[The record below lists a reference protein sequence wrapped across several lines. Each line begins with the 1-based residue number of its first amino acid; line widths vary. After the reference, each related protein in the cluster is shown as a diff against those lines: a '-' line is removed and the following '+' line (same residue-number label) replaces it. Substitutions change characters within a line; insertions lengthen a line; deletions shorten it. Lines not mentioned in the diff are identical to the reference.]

1 MLTLINYY
9 QEINLNL
16 TFFKIFTFIFLIW
29 TYITYNNMD
38 KFHNTLEN
46 KYEHG
51 NILNRNHH
59 RLLAKHEQHRELRY
73 RATGKKLLR
82 DSIGNSNKNIAAD
95 ISISSQLNKKGSNNV
110 ETYMKNYKRRYEK
123 KKGLYKL
130 DCYCEKKVFDKLN
143 YIYTLSDKM
152 RNDKKGFKNKIR
164 KKYGIGLIILSLLP
178 ALGLIYYILFG
189 CGKGLRGIFELC
201 TDGSHYNSNKGSHK
215 KGKDC
220 ELLWRDKWDKT
231 LGNIG
236 FANEIFSYIMIT
248 IVLLFF
254 IYILTKV
261 IKYDKLKAGKGKMS
275 INEYYR
281 FCKEIFNIN

>member
-1 MLTLINYY
+1 MVSLSNYY

-59 RLLAKHEQHRELRY
+59 RLLVKHEQHRELGY

-189 CGKGLRGIFELC
+189 CSENLIGPIKLC
-201 TDGSHYNSNKGSHK
+201 NESGHYESQKHK
-215 KGKDC
+215 KSDGC
-220 ELLWRDKWDKT
+220 NNLDKYIWEPR
-231 LGNIG
+231 LQNIDI
-236 FANEIFSYIMIT
+236 FNVIFSYTMST

-254 IYILTKV
+254 IYILAKV
-261 IKYDKLKAGKGKMS
+261 IKYEKIKAGKGKMR

-281 FCKEIFNIN
+281 FCKEFF